1 MTEEK
6 RKPNV
11 LLICCDHWPASL
23 LKSAGHPVIQTPTLD
38 WLANNGVR
46 FSNAYSE
53 CPVCVPARRTLMTS
67 LLPHD
72 HNMLTNQSKPM
83 PDVTTLAQA
92 FCEQGYQAYGVGK
105 LHVQP
110 QRQRLG
116 FDDVLIDEEGRGSQ
130 GCRQDDYELFLG
142 DMGYAGQRYA
152 GGMSNNEYLWR
163 AWHLPE
169 NLHCTNWTA
178 QQMCRYIIRRDP
190 LRPSFWYMGFSH
202 PHPPM
207 EPLQTYLDLYKDF
220 DIPEPYMGDWAEGDT
235 VEPFV
240 EHDHQRMKDVC
251 RDYNAEEI
259 KGIRR
264 AFYAMCTH
272 IDHQLRVVIGTLRQE
287 GLLGETIICFTSDH
301 GDMLGNHGYWA
312 KHWMYEDSA
321 NVPMLLKGTADQA
334 TDGTVGS
341 GRHDDRLVGLADVM
355 PTLLELAGL
364 DVPDHCKGQSMISD
378 KKRDLGYS
386 WFGSV
391 DENSHMVNRMVRD
404 PQYKFIYY
412 PFGNTIQLFDM
423 LADPHELNNLA
434 GDGKHDDIVEG
445 LKQKFIESLQEEER
459 QAWLTD
465 GELTGWPAQP
475 LPEGTHDGWASGQRG
490 IQWPPPFARK
500 WD

>member
-1 MTEEK
+1 
-6 RKPNV
+6 
-11 LLICCDHWPASL
+11 
-23 LKSAGHPVIQTPTLD
+23 
-38 WLANNGVR
+38 
-46 FSNAYSE
+46 
-53 CPVCVPARRTLMTS
+53 
-67 LLPHD
+67 
-72 HNMLTNQSKPM
+72 
-83 PDVTTLAQA
+83 
-92 FCEQGYQAYGVGK
+92 
-105 LHVQP
+105 
-110 QRQRLG
+110 
-116 FDDVLIDEEGRGSQ
+116 
-130 GCRQDDYELFLG
+130 
-142 DMGYAGQRYA
+142 
-152 GGMSNNEYLWR
+152 
-163 AWHLPE
+163 
-169 NLHCTNWTA
+169 
-178 QQMCRYIIRRDP
+178 
-190 LRPSFWYMGFSH
+190 
-202 PHPPM
+202 
-207 EPLQTYLDLYKDF
+207 
-220 DIPEPYMGDWAEGDT
+220 
-235 VEPFV
+235 
-240 EHDHQRMKDVC
+240 
-251 RDYNAEEI
+251 
-259 KGIRR
+259 
-264 AFYAMCTH
+264 MCTH